1 MRPAQAVSRS
11 FVLLLLTTVMACTG
25 AMPPPP
31 ELRVTSPKRGMVQGD
46 AGRIT
51 VQGTALP
58 GSSGAAVAKV
68 TVNKVPA
75 TLTAD
80 GSFTAVVDVAAGAT
94 LLETVATSADGGS
107 ATDARAVQVG
117 QLRPVGSNIERAVT
131 ASLSAD
137 SFARLSAAAGPIV
150 KSTNIA
156 ALLAPLQPMANLGDS
171 LANLKL
177 SITKLTLADA
187 KFKLT
192 PVDGGLEFFA
202 ELGGLSVGANVAYGG
217 TLVPDGAT
225 SVNAT
230 ADKITIA
237 GTLVVTPAGT
247 AGFTTKITSPTVGT
261 ANLRLQASG
270 LTGQILNLL
279 NNNLGS
285 TIQSVTTRSAE
296 LALQPLINDALGTL
310 AGPQRFDVLGKHLD
324 LQASPSAITFSRA
337 GALVTIN
344 LATKIEG
351 SESSPGYIF
360 TPNGT
365 PTMNV
370 GNGIQVGLADDLVNE
385 LLAEVHAIGLLDLH
399 LKQDFG
405 VFDTADIKL
414 TVPPMISANSTDGAL
429 RLVLGDM
436 IASFSDHGK
445 EIIRAAVNA
454 QVDLQIKR
462 GNAAQEIALQF
473 GKVRLFVNV
482 LDTMNNDE
490 VGDDLSDLSGAA
502 AAGIGLQL
510 DSLSQFL
517 ITVPVPSVAGVSL
530 DNLALRADSGYVM
543 ASGQIH

>member
-11 FVLLLLTTVMACTG
+11 FVLVLLTTVVACIVPT
-25 AMPPPP
+25 PPPP

-46 AGRIT
+46 AGRVT

-58 GSSGAAVAKV
+58 SPSGAAVVTV

-75 TLTAD
+75 KLAAD
-80 GSFTAVVDVAAGAT
+80 GSFTAVVDVRAGAT
-94 LLETVATSADGGS
+94 LLETVAITDEGGK

-117 QLRPVGSNIERAVT
+117 ELRPVGSNIERAVT
-131 ASLSAD
+131 ASVSAD
-137 SFARLSAAAGPIV
+137 AFARLSAAAGPIV
-150 KSTNIA
+150 KSTNIE
-156 ALLAPLQPMANLGDS
+156 ALLAPLQPMASFGDS

-177 SITKLTLADA
+177 SITKLTLGDA
-187 KFKLT
+187 KFALT
-192 PVDGGLEFFA
+192 PVDGGLQFSA
-202 ELGGLSVGANVAYGG
+202 ELAGLSVGANAAYGG
-217 TLVPDGAT
+217 ALVPDGTTAV
-225 SVNAT
+225 SVT

-247 AGFTTKITSPTVGT
+247 AGFTTTITSPTVGT
-261 ANLRLQASG
+261 TNLRLQASG
-270 LTGQILNLL
+270 LVGQILDLL
-279 NNNLGS
+279 NNNLSS

-296 LALQPLINDALGTL
+296 LALQPLVNTALGAL
-310 AGPQRFDVLGKHLD
+310 AGPQRFDILGKHLD
-324 LQASPSAITFSRA
+324 LQASPSAVTFSRA

-344 LATKIEG
+344 LAAKIAG

-370 GNGIQVGLADDLVNE
+370 GTGVQVGLADDLVNE

-399 LKQDFG
+399 LEDDFG
-405 VFDTADIKL
+405 VFDAADIKL
-414 TVPPMISANSTDGAL
+414 TMPPMISANSTDGAL

-436 IASFSDHGK
+436 VASFSDNGK
-445 EIIRAAVNA
+445 ELIRAAVNA
-454 QVDLQIKR
+454 QVDLQVLR
-462 GNAAQEIALQF
+462 GTEAQEIALQF

-482 LDTMNNDE
+482 LDTMNDGEVDE
-490 VGDDLSDLSGAA
+490 DLSGAA
-502 AAGIGLQL
+502 AAGISLQL

-517 ITVPVPSVAGVSL
+517 VKVPVPSVAGVSL

-543 ASGQIH
+543 VSGQVH